1 MPNKD
6 RKSDRQ
12 ISAEDL
18 LFFIETA
25 EFTASWDELG
35 LDAEN
40 DLTALQL
47 TIMAAPRRPPV
58 VSGTGGLRKLRFVPP
73 RWATGK
79 SGAMRVCYVHFEDYG
94 IVLLLVAYRKSEKD
108 DLTPSE
114 RAAIKTYIKKAK
126 GELDRLKMTD

>member
-1 MPNKD
+1 MPKGD
-6 RKSDRQ
+6 RKTEHP

-47 TIMAAPRRPPV
+47 TIMSAPRRPPV

-73 RWATGK
+73 RWPSGK

-108 DLTPSE
+108 DLTASE
-114 RAAIKTYIKKAK
+114 RTAIKTYIKRAK
-126 GELDRLKMTD
+126 EELDRLKMID